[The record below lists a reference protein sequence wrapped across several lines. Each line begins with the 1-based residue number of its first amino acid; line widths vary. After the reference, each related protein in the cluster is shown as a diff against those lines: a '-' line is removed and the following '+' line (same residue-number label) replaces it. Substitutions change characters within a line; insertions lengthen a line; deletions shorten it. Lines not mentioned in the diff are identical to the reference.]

1 LEAAALTARA
11 QEVGPALHF
20 QNVKGSSKGFT
31 LASGLFTG
39 PGNLFLEK
47 FKYWSRVCIAMGLD
61 PMITYDKFQSVCLER
76 VSHPIFPV
84 QVGNG
89 PVKQVIKK
97 GMPI

>member
-1 LEAAALTARA
+1 MRNLRVYMKALEESGHLKAIKGETDPTLEAAALTAQSY

-47 FKYWSRVCIAMGLD
+47 FNIG
-61 PMITYDKFQSVCLER
+61 PGF
-76 VSHPIFPV
+76 VSPWVWIP
-84 QVGNG
+84 
-89 PVKQVIKK
+89 
-97 GMPI
+97 